1 MKTTIL
7 PAIACNLD
15 VDILSAA
22 MPLLEEE
29 RIGAIEWSFDALFK
43 VKEVPEWFDE
53 LLLAFSKEGR
63 LIGHGV
69 FFSLFSGKW
78 LPEQSDWLNHL
89 RQLSKRFQFDHIT
102 EHFGFMTGA
111 DFHNGAPL
119 SIPYTASTVA
129 IGKDRLKRI
138 HDACGCP
145 VGLENLAFSYS
156 LEEVKR
162 HGHFLD
168 ALLEPV
174 NGFIILD
181 LHNLY
186 CQLHNFNVTF
196 DELIRLYPLN
206 KVREIHISGGSWESS
221 GVAPLGKVRRDTHD
235 DGVPEEVFQLLKKTL
250 PICPQLK
257 YVVLEQLGTGLET
270 EESKIGFYND
280 FLRMESMLHSYQP
293 ADGHTALNPFLPQ
306 TAFNLDV
313 PIEDE
318 LLYRQQLLLSEI
330 LETADNYQDAF
341 NQLQHSA
348 LQHSDWNI
356 ESWQPYMLE
365 TAIRI
370 AKKWKKKI

>member
-1 MKTTIL
+1 MRTTIL
-7 PAIACNLD
+7 AAIACNLD

-22 MPLLEEE
+22 MPLLEAEK
-29 RIGAIEWSFDALFK
+29 IGAIEWSFDALFK

-53 LLLAFSKEGR
+53 LLMAFSNEGR

-78 LPEQSDWLNHL
+78 LPEQSAWLKHL
-89 RQLSKRFQFDHIT
+89 EQLSKRFQFDHIT

-138 HDACGCP
+138 YEACKCP

-162 HGHFLD
+162 HGHFLE

-196 DELIRLYPLN
+196 DELIRLYPLD

-221 GVAPLGKVRRDTHD
+221 AFAPLNKVRRDTHD
-235 DGVPEEVFQLLKKTL
+235 DGVPEEVFQLLRTTL
-250 PICPQLK
+250 PLCPQLK
-257 YVVLEQLGTGLET
+257 YVVLEQLGTGLKTT
-270 EESKIGFYND
+270 ESRNGFYED
-280 FLRMESMLHSYQP
+280 FLRMESIIHSFQIKER
-293 ADGHTALNPFLPQ
+293 ASILNTFLPDN
-306 TAFNLDV
+306 THSLGDPV
-313 PIEDE
+313 EDE
-318 LLYRQQLLLSEI
+318 QLYRQQLLLSEI
-330 LETADNYQDAF
+330 LETADNYEDAF
-341 NQLQHSA
+341 LQLQHSA
-348 LQHSDWNI
+348 LQHSDWNV

-365 TAIRI
+365 TAIQI
-370 AKKWKKKI
+370 AKKWKRK

>member
-1 MKTTIL
+1 MRTTIL

-22 MPLLEEE
+22 MPLLEAEK
-29 RIGAIEWSFDALFK
+29 IGAIEWSFDALFK
-43 VKEVPEWFDE
+43 VKEVPGWFDE

-78 LPEQSDWLNHL
+78 LPEQSAWLKHL
-89 RQLSKRFQFDHIT
+89 EQLCQRFQFDHIT

-119 SIPYTASTVA
+119 SIPYNASTIA

-138 HDACGCP
+138 YEACKCP

-162 HGHFLD
+162 HGHFLEV
-168 ALLEPV
+168 LLEPV

-196 DELIRLYPLN
+196 EELIRLYPLD

-221 GVAPLGKVRRDTHD
+221 AFAPLNKVRRDTHD
-235 DGVPEEVFQLLKKTL
+235 DGVPEEVFQLLKATL
-250 PICPQLK
+250 QLCPQLK
-257 YVVLEQLGTGLET
+257 YVVLEQLGTGLKT
-270 EESKIGFYND
+270 AESRSGFYED
-280 FLRMESMLHSYQP
+280 FLRMETIIHSFQFK
-293 ADGHTALNPFLPQ
+293 GREFIRNTFLPDN
-306 TAFNLDV
+306 THPLGDPV
-313 PIEDE
+313 EDE
-318 LLYRQQLLLSEI
+318 QLYGQQLLLSEI
-330 LETADNYQDAF
+330 LETADHYEDAF
-341 NQLQHSA
+341 HQLQHSA
-348 LQHSDWNI
+348 LQHSDWNV

-365 TAIRI
+365 TAIHI
-370 AKKWKKKI
+370 AKKWKR